1 MAVRLLMYVHEVSL
15 EGSTRH
21 QCCWL
26 PVGEGAGAG
35 AEALGD
41 FTPSPVSLLKREA
54 EEWIT
59 QSQQLKKKNKKSM
72 GSKI

>member
-1 MAVRLLMYVHEVSL
+1 MKKSKVYKCSILSFKREKKMAVGLLMYVHQVSL

-26 PVGEGAGAG
+26 PVREGVGAG

-41 FTPSPVSLLKREA
+41 FTPSPVSLLK
-54 EEWIT
+54 
-59 QSQQLKKKNKKSM
+59 
-72 GSKI
+72 